1 MPSSSVSSARAGVRG
16 AGVRGGSPRRRVGFG
31 RRRVRVRDVA
41 MMMAGARGRGACVG
55 ARATETSSSSSKA
68 PSSRR
73 KYVNF
78 TGFPFPLTP
87 VLSRRTTRTT
97 LIERVA
103 WSFEQEQGIGFGLGV
118 TTNVRMTVIRLN
130 DGSLWVH
137 DPIAP
142 TEECVELLR
151 ELGGEV
157 KYAVLSTTMYEHK
170 IFAAPFQR
178 AFKSC
183 ALWVAPGQ
191 FSFPL
196 DLPNQFFG
204 IFPSGTLG
212 DARNPPPWEDEIES
226 ELLSLPALG
235 YGFYRYNECAFF
247 HKASKSVLITDAAVY
262 VGDTAPEIIEE
273 RDLESLGSDECLT
286 IKLLKFGNYRG
297 GRNIA
302 SPQIPASERQARIA
316 NGWQRMALFSLFIAP
331 DAKNIL
337 NPGTSFQGLANKF
350 IVSPIVFLVVFQF
363 YRAEVAAWARKVSE
377 WDPERVIA
385 SHFPVPESASGKDF
399 LAAFKWAETPDG
411 VPAEYVDA
419 KNDLASL
426 NLVVR
431 ILGAIKAVP
440 KQEKQI

>member
-1 MPSSSVSSARAGVRG
+1 MPSSVSSARAVVRG
-16 AGVRGGSPRRRVGFG
+16 AGVRGGSPRRRVGVG
-31 RRRVRVRDVA
+31 RRRVRDVA
-41 MMMAGARGRGACVG
+41 TMTMMAGARGRGACVG
-55 ARATETSSSSSKA
+55 ARATGTSSSSSKA
-68 PSSRR
+68 SSSRR

-377 WDPERVIA
+377 WDAERVIA